1 MLLPSYIQ
9 FKQTEQRSFNKL
21 IASPDTS
28 SRVLFA
34 SILHIKSV
42 SLVPFHHSLLVKQFN
57 HRHARLH
64 VRLETLHQRLRIIID
79 SSRSLST
86 IQTTFRHHL
95 FAALQEK
102 NELQLLLEAR
112 NNTYVHLVSNQSLPA
127 FQILHASGEA
137 INDDLRLALLLVELS
152 CGEELSSYTNLLQKK
167 INSDLS
173 RNNQTFLDVVIDQLC
188 ILTATKEI
196 RSEET
201 LIPIL
206 LFTETISSTNRDP
219 SKFLVKC
226 LGHSSLS
233 YCVNETMNDLPE
245 PGPPRRNIT

>member
-34 SILHIKSV
+34 SILHVKSV

-64 VRLETLHQRLRIIID
+64 VRLETLHQRLRIIIG

-127 FQILHASGEA
+127 LQILHASGEA
-137 INDDLRLALLLVELS
+137 INDYLRLALLLVELRW
-152 CGEELSSYTNLLQKK
+152 EKN
-167 INSDLS
+167 
-173 RNNQTFLDVVIDQLC
+173 
-188 ILTATKEI
+188 
-196 RSEET
+196 
-201 LIPIL
+201 
-206 LFTETISSTNRDP
+206 
-219 SKFLVKC
+219 
-226 LGHSSLS
+226 
-233 YCVNETMNDLPE
+233 
-245 PGPPRRNIT
+245 